1 MRILRLAVVA
11 ALVSFPLATYAQQDN
26 GGGGGDRG
34 SRMMAALFQGITL
47 TDAQQKQVDSIRT
60 AYRPQMQSAGQ
71 DRGARRELMQ
81 KESADFRTV
90 LTPDQQ
96 TTFDKNIADMRSRMG
111 SRGGAPQ

>member
-11 ALVSFPLATYAQQDN
+11 ALFAFPVAAYAQQDQ
-26 GGGGGDRG
+26 GGGGGRG
-34 SRMMAALFQGITL
+34 GRMMTALFQGITL

-71 DRGARRELMQ
+71 DRAARRDLMQ
-81 KESADFRTV
+81 KQTADLRTV

-96 TTFDKNIADMRSRMG
+96 TTFDKNMADMRSRMG
-111 SRGGAPQ
+111 GGGPPQ